1 MANILLISKRH
12 KNINSDIFTETCEHV
27 NGERPEN
34 IFHAPSRLIE
44 ECGLDKAL
52 NDEPF
57 KNIRSAGTVWEFSL
71 LRFLKIG
78 RRAYNP
84 LIKPVYDS
92 PIPRYSARR
101 LGNPYHKWK
110 DNYPRIENNDL
121 KWVALSFAKK
131 LVSRGMPIREAGSSD
146 FMDKRKAAAKA
157 FFKYLLG
164 GRITK
169 ELFLKLRDKDFQS
182 ILTRLIKEN
191 PGDDLFV
198 VVGLMTCLYGGKNAS
213 RVDTRL
219 AHIVASRVKAKNK
232 DNPVIKQIC
241 RILYS
246 KTGDEFSPPFKDIY
260 DPRGGNR
267 ELVLIR
273 FRVTTW
279 LKLIGD
285 TLDASK

>member
-71 LRFLKIG
+71 LRFMKIG

-84 LIKPVYDS
+84 LIKPVYGS
-92 PIPRYSARR
+92 PIPGYSARR
-101 LGNPYHKWK
+101 LGNPYPKWK

-121 KWVALSFAKK
+121 KCAAISFAKK
-131 LVSRGMPIREAGSSD
+131 LVSRGMPIRAAGSRD
-146 FMDKRKAAAKA
+146 FMDKREVAAKA

-198 VVGLMTCLYGGKNAS
+198 VVGLMTCLYGEKNAS

-219 AHIVASRVKAKNK
+219 AHSVASRLKAKDK
-232 DNPVIKQIC
+232 DNQVIKQIC

-246 KTGDEFSPPFKDIY
+246 KTGDEFSPPFNDIY

-285 TLDASK
+285 TRDASK